1 MRNNDAETRKLV
13 DLLGCPSVATLDR
26 ELARLDRSKAYK
38 RLAATIAVCFA
49 AVAAAVIIATNTWVA
64 VMQVNGSSMNPLL
77 KMNETVFVVRGA
89 HCEQG
94 DITAFYIN
102 NKLFIKRVVAVAGD
116 TVDIDADGMVSVN
129 GEVLHEPYIAQPSL
143 GTGDIEFPFMVP
155 SGTVF
160 VLGDNR
166 PTSLDSRD
174 SRFGPVG
181 RERII
186 GKVVFRAWPL
196 TQAGSIS

>member
-1 MRNNDAETRKLV
+1 VKSNGAETRKLV
-13 DLLGCPSVATLDR
+13 DLLGVPSVATLDR

-116 TVDIDADGMVSVN
+116 TVDIDADGTVSVN
-129 GEVLHEPYIAQPSL
+129 GEVLHEPYIAEPSL
-143 GTGDIEFPFMVP
+143 GNCDIKLPYMVP
-155 SGTVF
+155 AGTVF

-166 PTSLDSRD
+166 EQATDSRD

-181 RERII
+181 KEQIVGRVIL
-186 GKVVFRAWPL
+186 GLWPL
-196 TQAGSIS
+196 KRLG